1 MLLNFRAANHRSLRD
16 EQQLQLHAVYDAD
29 RPPGTDWQA
38 VPVAGIFGANAAGK
52 SNVVDALRYMAR
64 MVVSSHNIAEPD
76 GGVLREPFRLDREA
90 AADPSWFVVDLHL
103 SGVRHTYGFSV
114 DDDAVLQEWL
124 YDYPH
129 GRRRIIFERDGEE
142 VVPGDSQAAREL
154 KVIANVTEP
163 NVLFLSM
170 AARSRQPDFRPVY
183 DWFSTGLNFSS
194 GTSPRLS
201 RQTARL
207 LEEAD
212 RAPFLL
218 DLLRASD
225 LGIEDF
231 GVERV
236 EAEEAP
242 RWATMRSGAGW
253 IVRTDTGHVELRPWV
268 GHRGRDGIVRMSL
281 QEESAGTRALIHQAA
296 RLDRTLL
303 RGGTLVIDE
312 VDSSLHPRLTAALIA
327 LFQDK
332 ATNPHGGQLLFTSHD
347 ATLLGRREGED
358 ILRRDQ
364 VWFAEK
370 DRYGET
376 SLVPLSDFKPR
387 QDENRERRYLGGSY
401 GGVPLIDDSFA
412 AAVAASRGR
421 CRGHRSR
428 AAVRDRPGRRTC
440 AARLRTAPRSNGC
453 WWSAG
458 PASRRSSTSTDCGRP
473 RRTRRSP

>member
-1 MLLNFRAANHRSLRD
+1 VLLNFRAANHRSLRD

-236 EAEEAP
+236 EAEESP

-281 QEESAGTRALIHQAA
+281 HEESAGTRALIHQAA

-412 AAVAASRGR
+412 AAVAASRGDD
-421 CRGHRSR
+421 
-428 AAVRDRPGRRTC
+428 AEDTEAERP
-440 AARLRTAPRSNGC
+440 
-453 WWSAG
+453 
-458 PASRRSSTSTDCGRP
+458 
-473 RRTRRSP
+473 